1 MHLKFNL
8 FLGFLIL
15 SSVVFAQNDTIK
27 TEKLIIV
34 KQYSPTVNDAFK
46 IKQRPTESDSVSTEV
61 KRIDYTFL
69 NVPVASTFTPAKGRA
84 SRVILPTKADMYDN
98 YARLGFGNYTTL
110 LGELYSTFDLNN
122 GKTLDLNFS
131 HLSSQGGID
140 ELLIDD
146 KYYNTHLDVGL
157 SSETRDYAWSGAVH
171 VNHDVYNWYG
181 LPKDFDETSLIDD
194 TQQTYMNLGFNG
206 KVEPLGRTFI
216 RSAQLRYDIFSDD
229 FKAMEHDFNFKVD
242 SDLDLGYDDILS
254 TTLEVDYLS
263 TGYGESYTPI
273 GFQDYS
279 FFNISLYPKMRFD
292 ISGLDLNVGAKV
304 AYSSDIEYSESEFY
318 IYPKIS
324 LNYNLTEDFNVF
336 AGAKGD
342 LNQNTYREFVDENPF
357 VSPNLP
363 ITPTSTSY
371 DIYGGIQ
378 GKFDKLNYL
387 AKVSYAQH
395 DNYALFRHNTKP
407 PLNIGVYPFEQN
419 NSFGV
424 VYDDMSQLNFNFS
437 LNYTPHEDLDLGFD
451 ANYNVYDTDSQKEA
465 WNLPEIEAQIFGY
478 YEFTDQWRFG
488 ATAYFVGERESYD
501 LALNSNINAFE
512 YRSKS
517 QDAFVDLNA
526 EIEYQIN
533 PQFAVFLRGN
543 NLLGSDKERWKNYEV
558 QGIQVLGGLTYKF
571 NW

>member
-1 MHLKFNL
+1 MRLKFNL
-8 FLGFLIL
+8 FLGFLIF
-15 SSVVFAQNDTIK
+15 SSVVFAQNDTIE

-46 IKQRPTESDSVSTEV
+46 IKQRPSQSDSVSTEV

-84 SRVILPTKADMYDN
+84 SRVILPSKTDMYNN
-98 YARLGFGNYTTL
+98 YARLGFGNYSTL

-140 ELLIDD
+140 DLLIDD

-157 SSETRDYAWSGAVH
+157 SSEARDYAWTGAVH

-181 LPKDFDETSLIDD
+181 LPKGFDETILIGDA
-194 TQQTYMNLGFNG
+194 QQTYMNLGFNG
-206 KVEPLGRTFI
+206 KIEPLGRTFI
-216 RSAQLRYDIFSDD
+216 RSAQLSYDAFSDD

-254 TTLEVDYLS
+254 TALEIDYLS

-273 GFQDYS
+273 GFKDYS
-279 FFNISLYPKMRFD
+279 FFNISLYPRMRFD
-292 ISGLDLNVGAKV
+292 ISGLDLDVGAKV

-324 LNYNLTEDFNVF
+324 LNYNLTDDFNIF

-342 LNQNTYREFVDENPF
+342 LKQNTYREFANENPF

-363 ITPTSTSY
+363 IAPTSTSY

-378 GKFDKLNYL
+378 GQFDKLNYL
-387 AKVSYAQH
+387 AKVSYSQYE
-395 DNYALFRHNTKP
+395 NYALFRHNTMSS
-407 PLNIGVYPFEQN
+407 LNTDVYPFEQN

-451 ANYNVYDTDSQKEA
+451 ANYNVYDTDIQKEA
-465 WNLPEIEAQIFGY
+465 WNLPEIEAQVFGHY
-478 YEFTDQWRFG
+478 QFTDQWRFG
-488 ATAYFVGERESYD
+488 ATAYFVGEREAYD
-501 LALNSNINAFE
+501 LALNPNINAFE
-512 YRSKS
+512 HSSKT

-558 QGIQVLGGLTYKF
+558 QGVQVLGGLTYKF